1 MALAP
6 MTSEQPSAAVNIMSK
21 VEHGMDFT
29 AKALTVGH
37 ALYRAGR
44 FIAPFARA
52 AFL

>member
-6 MTSEQPSAAVNIMSK
+6 LTSEQPPAATNIMSK
-21 VEHGMDFT
+21 VEHGLDIG
-29 AKALTVGH
+29 AKVLTVGH